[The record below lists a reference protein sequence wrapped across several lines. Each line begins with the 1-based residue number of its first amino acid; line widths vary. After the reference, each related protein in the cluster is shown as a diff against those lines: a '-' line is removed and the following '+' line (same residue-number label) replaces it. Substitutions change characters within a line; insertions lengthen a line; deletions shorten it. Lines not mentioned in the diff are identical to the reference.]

1 MLHTEKQKT
10 FQHIIKSLWCLCK
23 KRILYKYQVTFIVFS
38 SFYFEVKCKRT
49 CQTIECG
56 VSSTALISLKMSNYM
71 YRGNTNH
78 LLI

>member
-49 CQTIECG
+49 CQK
-56 VSSTALISLKMSNYM
+56 L
-71 YRGNTNH
+71 
-78 LLI
+78 